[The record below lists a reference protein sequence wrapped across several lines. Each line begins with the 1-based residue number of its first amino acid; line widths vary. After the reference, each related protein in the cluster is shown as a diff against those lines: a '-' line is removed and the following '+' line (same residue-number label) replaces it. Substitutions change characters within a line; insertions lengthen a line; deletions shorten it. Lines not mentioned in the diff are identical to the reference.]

1 MVVHNALDVV
11 RISTLRT
18 LRYIAGQSARLVVV
32 DNGSTDGSG
41 EWLSMLARRG
51 DIDLIRNDFNIGHG
65 PALELARRAVR
76 SPYLVTLDSDAFPVS
91 DSWLS
96 ELRSRLDAHVKV
108 AGILHHRGY
117 IHPSCLMVGSDTMD
131 AWKLTFLNEKSQPS
145 RFDVGERISNEARRR
160 GHDISGLIRT
170 WESRRGSESEP
181 VFLGSIYENLV
192 YHHWYT
198 TRSVLS
204 KQVDDVPRVAL
215 DASLGELVQGS
226 DAEPREVT
234 VIVGVRAG
242 RNEPDRLRNAKACLW
257 ALNLQSVERWR
268 YRIVLVEQDS
278 EPFAKAAL
286 EPLVDRYVFAYN
298 PKAYNRGWAFNI
310 GAHFA
315 AESDEPLCLLD
326 ADILLPSDSL
336 ASGLAAIAAGRN
348 AFQPFRE
355 VVFLDRGSTERAI
368 DERLRKFDRA
378 LNVYDFEGSL
388 IETARGGCLW
398 VRSNLYHLIGGH
410 DERFRGWGRE
420 DREFSERLAKT
431 VKVKRLPGCILHLHH
446 PRPQEEDA
454 WALAN
459 RALYDEIRE
468 GRAGPAPSPIGSLDL
483 YAHESA
489 PEPARASASEAQSH
503 FERIVGAERFNTTRR
518 STRWHLAETVSRLG
532 AKRDAEGCCASP
544 KVGYALA
551 CPHAGQQRDGEG
563 KLKHTPPVG
572 AGISDVMYSVLDVGC
587 GPGALWPHLEHRG
600 KDACC
605 FGVDLDDQMISA
617 AHRLSPAVGAIRADG
632 TTLPFL
638 RDGMD
643 VVVLRHVLEHL
654 DPEIATGALA
664 EAFRVARKSVIVD
677 FCCSYP
683 ADASAR
689 RVLVGESFF
698 KDRCLCGWR
707 LRERFVVVGSDC
719 ERDEIWVFMS
729 PNEAAALD
737 RSIAG
742 IEAGRPKIS
751 IVMPTYR
758 RSHTIL
764 QTLET
769 VRAQTYTNW
778 ELIIVDNAGDGG
790 YGFGDPRIRVV
801 THKVGPSSSHARNQG
816 VHHATGDFICF
827 FDDDD
832 EMFPDY
838 LEAYV
843 DAFERDPRLKMVRGG
858 MVVEDGSTN
867 FSYATPEICLRR
879 ELATPTWD
887 GGGGA
892 QDQRYFSR
900 IVVEND
906 LALENGTVVIIPRA
920 LCRANSDPHGGL
932 RNGDF

>member
-1 MVVHNALDVV
+1 VSETTPPQFSVLMVVHNALDVI

-41 EWLSMLARRG
+41 EWLSMLAARG
-51 DIDLIRNDFNIGHG
+51 DIDLIRNDFNVGHG
-65 PALELARRAVR
+65 PALELARKSVR
-76 SPYLVTLDSDAFPVS
+76 SPFLVTLDSDAFPVS
-91 DSWLS
+91 HAWLS
-96 ELRSRLDAHVKV
+96 ELRSRLDAQVKV

-117 IHPSCLMVGSDTMD
+117 IHPSCLMVGSDTME
-131 AWKLTFLNEKSQPS
+131 AWNLTFLNEKSQPS

-160 GHDISGLIRT
+160 GYDISGLART
-170 WESRRGSESEP
+170 AESRRGSESEP

-204 KQVDDVPRVAL
+204 KQVDDVPRDAL
-215 DASLGELVQGS
+215 DTSLRELVQGS

-234 VIVGVRAG
+234 VIVGIRAG
-242 RNEPDRLRNAKACLW
+242 RDEPERLRNARACLW

-286 EPLVDRYVFAYN
+286 EPLVDRYIFAYN

-310 GAHFA
+310 GAGLA

-326 ADILLPSDSL
+326 ADILLAPDSL
-336 ASGLAAIAAGRN
+336 ASGLAAVAAGRN

-355 VVFLDRGSTERAI
+355 VVFLDRVSTERAI
-368 DERLRKFDRA
+368 DERLRNFNRA

-420 DREFSERLAKT
+420 DREFSERLART
-431 VKVKRLPGCILHLHH
+431 VKVKRLAGCILHLHH

-459 RALYDEIRE
+459 RALYDEFRE
-468 GRAGPAPSPIGSLDL
+468 GRAGPAPKPIGSLDL
-483 YAHESA
+483 YAHERA
-489 PEPARASASEAQSH
+489 PEPAQESTRVSVHETQSH
-503 FERIVGAERFNTTRR
+503 FERIVGAERLNTTRR
-518 STRWHLAETVSRLG
+518 STRRHLAETVSRLG
-532 AKRDAEGCCASP
+532 KR
-544 KVGYALA
+544 
-551 CPHAGQQRDGEG
+551 
-563 KLKHTPPVG
+563 
-572 AGISDVMYSVLDVGC
+572 VLDVGC

-600 KDACC
+600 QDAPC
-605 FGVDLDDQMISA
+605 FGVDLDDRMISA
-617 AHRLSPAVGAIRADG
+617 AHRLFPGVGAVRADG
-632 TTLPFL
+632 AALPFSH
-638 RDGMD
+638 DEMD

-654 DPEIATGALA
+654 DPETAAGVLA
-664 EAFRVARKSVIVD
+664 EALRVARKFVVID
-677 FCCSYP
+677 FCCGYP
-683 ADASAR
+683 ADASDR
-689 RVLVGESFF
+689 RALTGERFF
-698 KDRCLCGWR
+698 ADRCLCGWR
-707 LRERFVVVGSDC
+707 LRERFVVVGGGC

-729 PNEAAALD
+729 PTEAAALD
-737 RSIAG
+737 RTIAG
-742 IEAGRPKIS
+742 IEAGRPRIS

-769 VRAQTYTNW
+769 IRAQTYSNW
-778 ELIIVDNAGDGG
+778 ELIIVDNAGDGA
-790 YGFGDPRIRVV
+790 YAFGDPRIRVV
-801 THKVGPSSSHARNQG
+801 THKVGPSSSHARNHG
-816 VHHATGDFICF
+816 VRHATGDFVCF

-843 DAFERDPRLKMVRGG
+843 GEFERDPRLKMVRGG
-858 MVVEDGSTN
+858 MLVDDGSTN

-879 ELATPTWD
+879 ELAAPTWD

-900 IVVEND
+900 IVVAND
-906 LALENGTVVIIPRA
+906 LALENGTVVIVPRA
-920 LCRANSDPHGGL
+920 LCRAKSDPHGGL

>member
-41 EWLSMLARRG
+41 EWLSMLAKRG

-76 SPYLVTLDSDAFPVS
+76 SPYLVTLDSDAFPIG
-91 DSWLS
+91 DAWLS

-160 GHDISGLIRT
+160 GHEISGLTRT

-181 VFLGSIYENLV
+181 VFLGSVYENLV
-192 YHHWYT
+192 YHHWYA

-204 KQVDDVPRVAL
+204 KQVDDVPRDAL
-215 DASLGELVQGS
+215 DASLRDLLQGS

-242 RNEPDRLRNAKACLW
+242 SDEPERLRNAKACLW
-257 ALNLQSVERWR
+257 ALNLQLVERWR

-286 EPLVDRYVFAYN
+286 EPLVDRYIFAYN

-310 GAHFA
+310 GARLA

-326 ADILLPSDSL
+326 ADILLPPDSL

-355 VVFLDRGSTERAI
+355 VVFLDRESTERAI
-368 DERLRKFDRA
+368 DERIRNFDRA

-420 DREFSERLAKT
+420 DREFSERLART
-431 VKVKRLPGCILHLHH
+431 VKVKRLAGCILHLHH

-459 RALYDEIRE
+459 RALYDAIRE
-468 GRAGPAPSPIGSLDL
+468 GRAGAAPSPIGSLDL

-489 PEPARASASEAQSH
+489 PAPARAPDSEAQSH
-503 FERIVGAERFNTTRR
+503 FERIVAAERLNTARR

-532 AKRDAEGCCASP
+532 DMS
-544 KVGYALA
+544 VGHALA
-551 CPHAGQQRDGEG
+551 CPRAGQP
-563 KLKHTPPVG
+563 KHTPP
-572 AGISDVMYSVLDVGC
+572 ISVLDIGC

-600 KDACC
+600 KHTRC
-605 FGVDLDDQMISA
+605 FGVDLDDRMISA
-617 AHRLSPAVGAIRADG
+617 AHRLFPAAGAIRADG
-632 TTLPFL
+632 AALPFL
-638 RDGMD
+638 RGEMD

-654 DPEIATGALA
+654 DPQIAAAALA
-664 EAFRVARKSVIVD
+664 EAFRVARKSVVVD
-677 FCCSYP
+677 FCCGYP

-689 RVLVGESFF
+689 RVLVGETFF
-698 KDRCLCGWR
+698 KDRCQCGWR
-707 LRERFVVVGSDC
+707 LRERFVVVGGDC

-729 PNEAAALD
+729 PNEAEGLD
-737 RSIAG
+737 RTIAG
-742 IEAGRPKIS
+742 IDAGRPKIS

-790 YGFGDPRIRVV
+790 YAFGDPRIRVV

-816 VHHATGDFICF
+816 VRHATGDFVCF

-843 DAFERDPRLKMVRGG
+843 AEFERDPRLKMVRGG
-858 MVVEDGSTN
+858 MLVDDGTTN
-867 FSYATPEICLRR
+867 FSYATPECCLRR
-879 ELATPTWD
+879 ELATPTWE

-900 IVVEND
+900 IVVAND
-906 LALENGTVVIIPRA
+906 LALENGTVVIVPRA
-920 LCRANSDPHGGL
+920 LCCAKSDPHGGL

>member
-1 MVVHNALDVV
+1 VSEIAPPQFSILMVVHNALDVV

-18 LRYIAGQSARLVVV
+18 LRYVAGQSARLVVV

-41 EWLSMLARRG
+41 EWLSMLAGRG

-91 DSWLS
+91 DAWLS

-117 IHPSCLMVGSDTMD
+117 IHPSCLMVGRDTMD
-131 AWKLTFLNEKSQPS
+131 AWKVTFLNEKSQPS
-145 RFDVGERISNEARRR
+145 RFDVGERISHEARRR
-160 GHDISGLIRT
+160 GHDVSGLVRT
-170 WESRRGSESEP
+170 EESRRGSASEP
-181 VFLGSIYENLV
+181 VFLGSVYENLV

-204 KQVDDVPRVAL
+204 KQVDDVPRDAL
-215 DASLGELVQGS
+215 DTSLRDLVQGS
-226 DAEPREVT
+226 DAEPRRVT

-242 RNEPDRLRNAKACLW
+242 RDEPERLRNAHACLW
-257 ALNLQSVERWR
+257 ALNLQSIERWR

-298 PKAYNRGWAFNI
+298 PKVYNRGWAFNI
-310 GAHFA
+310 GARFA

-326 ADILLPSDSL
+326 ADILLPPDSL
-336 ASGLAAIAAGRN
+336 ASGLAAVAAGRN

-355 VVFLDRGSTERAI
+355 VVFLDRESTERAI
-368 DERLRKFDRA
+368 DKRLRNFDRA

-388 IETARGGCLW
+388 IETAQGGCIW

-410 DERFRGWGRE
+410 DERFRGWGSE
-420 DREFSERLAKT
+420 DREFSERLART
-431 VKVKRLPGCILHLHH
+431 VKVKRLAGCILHLDH
-446 PRPQEEDA
+446 PRPQEEGP

-468 GRAGPAPSPIGSLDL
+468 GRAGPAPSPIGSLEL
-483 YAHESA
+483 YAQDSA
-489 PEPARASASEAQSH
+489 QEPAQASASEAQSH
-503 FERIVGAERFNTTRR
+503 FVRVVGAERLNTARR
-518 STRWHLAETVSRLG
+518 STRWHLADTISRLG
-532 AKRDAEGCCASP
+532 D
-544 KVGYALA
+544 
-551 CPHAGQQRDGEG
+551 
-563 KLKHTPPVG
+563 
-572 AGISDVMYSVLDVGC
+572 SVLDVGC
-587 GPGALWPHLEHRG
+587 GPGALWPHLEHHG
-600 KDACC
+600 KNALC
-605 FGVDLDDQMISA
+605 FGVDLDDRMISA
-617 AHRLSPAVGAIRADG
+617 AHRLFPAVGAVRADG
-632 TTLPFL
+632 AALPFL
-638 RDGMD
+638 RDEMD
-643 VVVLRHVLEHL
+643 VVVLRQVLEHL
-654 DPEIATGALA
+654 DPEIAAGALA
-664 EAFRVARKSVIVD
+664 EAFRVARKSVVVD
-677 FCCSYP
+677 FYCSYP

-689 RVLVGESFF
+689 RVFAGDIFF

-707 LRERFVVVGSDC
+707 LRERFVVVGGNC
-719 ERDEIWVFMS
+719 QRDEIWVFMS

-737 RSIAG
+737 RTIAG

-790 YGFGDPRIRVV
+790 YAFGDPRIRVV

-816 VHHATGDFICF
+816 VRHATGDFVCF

-843 DAFERDPRLKMVRGG
+843 KEFERDPYLKMVRGG
-858 MVVEDGSTN
+858 MLVDDGSTN
-867 FSYATPEICLRR
+867 FSYATPECCLRR

-900 IVVEND
+900 IVVESD
-906 LALENGTVVIIPRA
+906 LALENGTVVIVPRA
-920 LCRANSDPHGGL
+920 LCRAKSDPHGGL

>member
-91 DSWLS
+91 DAWLS

-117 IHPSCLMVGSDTMD
+117 IHPSCLMVGSDTME
-131 AWKLTFLNEKSQPS
+131 AWKVTFLNEKSQSS
-145 RFDVGERISNEARRR
+145 RFDVAERISNEARQR

-170 WESRRGSESEP
+170 GESRRGSESEP
-181 VFLGSIYENLV
+181 IFLGSVYENLV

-204 KQVDDVPRVAL
+204 KRVDDVPRDAL
-215 DASLGELVQGS
+215 DASLRDLVQGS

-234 VIVGVRAG
+234 VIVGIRAG
-242 RNEPDRLRNAKACLW
+242 RDEPERLRNAEACLW

-310 GAHFA
+310 GARFA

-326 ADILLPSDSL
+326 ADILLPRDSL
-336 ASGLAAIAAGRN
+336 ASGLAAVAAGRN
-348 AFQPFRE
+348 SFQPFRE
-355 VVFLDRGSTERAI
+355 VVFLDRESTERAI
-368 DERLRKFDRA
+368 DERLRNFDRA

-388 IETARGGCLW
+388 IETAQGGCIW
-398 VRSNLYHLIGGH
+398 VRSNLYLLIGGH

-420 DREFSERLAKT
+420 DREFSERLART
-431 VKVKRLPGCILHLHH
+431 VKVKRMPGCVLHLHH
-446 PRPQEEDA
+446 PRPQEEDP

-468 GRAGPAPSPIGSLDL
+468 GRAGPAPSPIGNLHL
-483 YAHESA
+483 YAQESA
-489 PEPARASASEAQSH
+489 PEPAHAFASEAQSH
-503 FERIVGAERFNTTRR
+503 FERIVGDERLNTARR

-532 AKRDAEGCCASP
+532 D
-544 KVGYALA
+544 
-551 CPHAGQQRDGEG
+551 
-563 KLKHTPPVG
+563 
-572 AGISDVMYSVLDVGC
+572 SVLDVGC
-587 GPGALWPHLEHRG
+587 GPGALWPHLARRG
-600 KDACC
+600 KHTRH
-605 FGVDLDDQMISA
+605 FGVDLDERMISA
-617 AHRLSPAVGAIRADG
+617 AHRLFPAVGPIRADG
-632 TTLPFL
+632 AALPFP
-638 RDGMD
+638 REEMD

-654 DPEIATGALA
+654 DPEIATGAFA
-664 EAFRVARKSVIVD
+664 EALRVARKSVVVD
-677 FCCSYP
+677 FCRSYP
-683 ADASAR
+683 ADASAHR
-689 RVLVGESFF
+689 ALVGEAFF

-707 LRERFVVVGSDC
+707 LRERFMVVGGDSM
-719 ERDEIWVFMS
+719 RDEIWVFMS

-737 RSIAG
+737 RTIAG

-769 VRAQTYTNW
+769 VRAQTYANW

-790 YGFGDPRIRVV
+790 YAFGDPRIRVV

-816 VHHATGDFICF
+816 VRDATGDFVCF

-838 LEAYV
+838 LESYV
-843 DAFERDPRLKMVRGG
+843 AEFERDPCLKMVRGG
-858 MVVEDGSTN
+858 MLVNDGSTN
-867 FSYATPEICLRR
+867 FSYATPECCLRR
-879 ELATPTWD
+879 EFASPTWD

-906 LALENGTVVIIPRA
+906 LALENGTVTIIPRA
-920 LCRANSDPHGGL
+920 LCRAKSDPNGGL